1 MKKRLFKTLSIAIA
15 FVMIWNII
23 FSCNLALASNADHDY
38 YVQYSGSTDASW
50 GYHPNCTFTV
60 EKIVDNRFI
69 GEFAALNLGTYSFS
83 EKISGKVYTSND
95 SFTCSFTVKFY
106 NNRYYSNVVA
116 TVYPYEGKCECFC
129 VGSWHLEDFT
139 MTGTKI
145 SKTYNIKPSDFEDDK
160 LNYSQEDFNICLNSS
175 ANIYDKEF
183 NNNSEIPDLLYNSL
197 LENNFYVDP
206 ESTESS
212 LENFQDSDPNNISYT
227 ISYRENDYM
236 TRSCSKEKIAD
247 MIVILRGTNAD
258 EWSGNT
264 EITGTSYDSEQLTHK
279 NFKQAKDSLKPYIDN
294 EYKYLKHQKNY
305 DKVNLIITGHSRG
318 AAVANLYAKDATD
331 YNDTPYF
338 NSVIAYTFAAP
349 NVEKYNSD
357 MESYDNIYNFCIK
370 EDLVPTVP
378 LTNPTQGWNYWK
390 YGHTYNLDS
399 NTYGVSNAGIISVH
413 AAFTQWNSI
422 KKYYEKPLI
431 ATNGKVTTLY
441 NTLHDILGI
450 VKTND
455 DLCRIINSKKV
466 INKLGSYY
474 QLTPLIESAIIN
486 AYSIGKAHSYNL
498 YSDKMQGLSLND
510 FDEYSYNDSLNDL
523 RYVTNLNNKILK
535 DVIDDPITLSFDN
548 INYNEAEVLKLIS
561 FANTNSNN
569 NILKWDLDNP
579 NTWNEIV
586 WDDNGKIKEIDF
598 SYLNLSGTL
607 DCSNLSSLKNV
618 NVYGNNINQIVLT
631 NCNSLENLNIA
642 DNNIN
647 NIDLSDCINLKS
659 LNCSF
664 NNLSSLSRSIIDSNN
679 AQLEYLYCDGCRLSY
694 LDISSQS
701 ELKEISC
708 SFNSLKNIELSENSK
723 ITSITCCYNYLDIH
737 EGSTLY
743 NALDDLMF
751 SDCYVNYYP
760 QSVPDNATFDTTE
773 LNALKIFANTNNNNT
788 ALNWLDDSGNIDTEK
803 LQNNVLFEYDG
814 NKYRVVAIDISDL
827 YVSGALD
834 LTHLSLLQELYCEN
848 TKVTTLNI
856 NGCTKLE
863 ILHCDNCELE
873 SLTLPSNADS
883 KASSLYDVSCEYNYL
898 DINIFTE
905 NIIKYIE
912 FKAGASL
919 NYKKQYINK
928 ELSAFDESDYNL
940 LVNFANQRNNN
951 KILDWDLST
960 PGKWE
965 NVSWKFDNTSG
976 KYKLSECHF
985 DFMKVKGNIDVSGCD
1000 MLDEVSF
1007 SGSKINTVTISSKNL
1022 NDSTFYG
1029 CSELEAVI
1037 IKGGSTIYEGT
1048 FKLCPT
1054 LQAIYIP
1061 SDITEIADNA
1071 FENSSNITIAGVAD
1085 SYAQTYANEH
1095 NINFIPGAFIC
1106 GNIVAKENL
1115 DDSYQYYYPVE
1126 DVSIVYNDEVQST
1139 SDKLGYFVLFSTES
1153 GETQYKLEYPYGYNI
1168 NQTTSITNNEPLIIE
1183 NPIGLICYDW
1193 RNDGYINAKD
1203 YLKLSDQIK
1212 RGSEATGIDDKYFDI
1227 NKDGKVTEE
1236 DWELANNFLLYSNP
1250 NK

>member
-1 MKKRLFKTLSIAIA
+1 
-15 FVMIWNII
+15 MIWNII

-264 EITGTSYDSEQLTHK
+264 EITGTAYDSEQLTHK

-679 AQLEYLYCDGCRLSY
+679 AQLEYLYCDGCGLSY

-723 ITSITCCYNYLDIH
+723 IASITCCYNYLDIH

-743 NALDDLMF
+743 NKLDDLMF

-773 LNALKIFANTNNNNT
+773 LNALKTFANTNNNNT

-827 YVSGALD
+827 NVSGALD
-834 LTHLSLLQELYCEN
+834 LTHLLLLQELYCEN

-898 DINIFTE
+898 DINIFNE

-940 LVNFANQRNNN
+940 LINFANQRNNN
-951 KILDWDLST
+951 KILDWNLST
-960 PGKWE
+960 PGKWK

-1007 SGSKINTVTISSKNL
+1007 SGSKINTVTISGKNL
-1022 NDSTFYG
+1022 NDSTFYD

-1037 IKGGSTIYEGT
+1037 IKGGSEIYEGT
-1048 FKLCPT
+1048 FKMCPT

-1071 FENSSNITIAGVAD
+1071 FENSSNITITGVAD

-1095 NINFIPGAFIC
+1095 NINFKPGAFIC